1 VLAQTGGGVPPGV
14 AVVVRWGTV
23 IPDGDVLVV
32 VVVVVV
38 VVVFSSSPDPLVV
51 SSSSKLIDRVASKGG
66 SFL

>member
-1 VLAQTGGGVPPGV
+1 
-14 AVVVRWGTV
+14 VVVRWGTV

-51 SSSSKLIDRVASKGG
+51 SSSSKLTDRVASKGG

>member
-23 IPDGDVLVV
+23 MSDEGVLA
-32 VVVVVV
+32 VVVV

-51 SSSSKLIDRVASKGG
+51 SSSSKLTDRVASKGG